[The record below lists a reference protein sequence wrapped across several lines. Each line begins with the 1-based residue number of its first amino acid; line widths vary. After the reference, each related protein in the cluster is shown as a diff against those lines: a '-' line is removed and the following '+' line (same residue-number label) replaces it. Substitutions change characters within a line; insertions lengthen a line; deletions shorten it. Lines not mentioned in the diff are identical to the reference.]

1 MKPRTTAAA
10 ARRCALLLTASLT
23 ALSLTACGALGSGD
37 NDDSADARADY
48 DITVGLLL
56 PDRDT
61 ARFEQFDYPLIKERI
76 ASQTNKQGEVVYA
89 NADGSKE
96 KQSEQFRQ
104 MIGRKVDVILV
115 DAVDASAVAPDVR
128 LAKRAG
134 IPVIAYD
141 RLAEGPIDAYVSH
154 DNELVGQVQGRALV
168 NALGEKA
175 QNKKVV
181 MMNGEPA
188 DPNTALFKKGAL
200 GELDGAVDIAAS
212 YDTRKWLPEVAA
224 ENMRKAL
231 KKVGAGNV
239 AAVYSANDGMAGA
252 VIEELQ
258 QAGVGELPP
267 VTGQDAD
274 LDAVRRVVSGTQYMT
289 VYKSFLL
296 EATGAADM
304 AVAKVQDR
312 AIQFDALAQDVIDSR
327 SRKGIPAMLVPVVAL
342 TRENIEDT
350 VIADGVYTVKEICTP
365 AHADDCAEIGLTG

>member
-212 YDTRKWLPEVAA
+212 YDTKKWLPEVAA
-224 ENMRKAL
+224 ENMRKAI

-258 QAGVGELPP
+258 QAGLGELPP

-274 LDAVRRVVSGTQYMT
+274 LEAVRRVVSGTQYMT

-350 VIADGVYTVKEICTP
+350 VIADGVYTVKDICTP